1 MKKWFSSLIAIA
13 ALSLPTLCAAE
24 VAVIVHPASG
34 IESLTEDD
42 IARLFLGKSKSF
54 PGGAQA
60 VPINQNEGSAA
71 REKFNEAVCK
81 KNASQYKAYWSQL
94 VFTGKGTPPKD
105 GGDDAGVMLDLVV
118 VGNFKRDADE
128 LAVQDRLER
137 LTVSHVI
144 NVVRIHDVAQGHRD
158 DQVAVECSPLNDG
171 VERHAQMTWQ
181 GRQVQQTAVS
191 LLGLVMSSHD
201 MMTIQPP
208 DQNTV
213 VLVGGRVVDFD
224 QTLTIEIQTVAS
236 TCLDD
241 VVDVIM
247 SNLSSS
253 ERFFEGLLVFV
264 VDF

>member
-24 VAVIVHPASG
+24 VAVIVHPSSG

-105 GGDDAGVMLDLVV
+105 GGDDAGVKALISANPNMIGYVDASAVDASVKVV
-118 VGNFKRDADE
+118 FK
-128 LAVQDRLER
+128 V
-137 LTVSHVI
+137 
-144 NVVRIHDVAQGHRD
+144 
-158 DQVAVECSPLNDG
+158 P
-171 VERHAQMTWQ
+171 
-181 GRQVQQTAVS
+181 
-191 LLGLVMSSHD
+191 
-201 MMTIQPP
+201 
-208 DQNTV
+208 
-213 VLVGGRVVDFD
+213 
-224 QTLTIEIQTVAS
+224 
-236 TCLDD
+236 
-241 VVDVIM
+241 
-247 SNLSSS
+247 
-253 ERFFEGLLVFV
+253 
-264 VDF
+264 